1 MHLTL
6 VKREIT
12 HTEKHTVKLCGCYV
26 KVSTLREHRWLSEN
40 SLELCINVHDL
51 GFLNNLFV
59 YVVIHIPYR
68 TIRVRMNHVANIFAD
83 VVSYKGIKCHQI
95 YFNCAQELS
104 KDLPTPDKKKVMTWL
119 NNTKGE
125 FICNSKNDV
134 HFKIKSPVIALFRHL
149 LSVTYMCRAREK
161 MNKVMLCNDVWY
173 IETNFPVHY
182 QLDVICCDPCQCWH
196 ELSFIT
202 N

>member
-1 MHLTL
+1 M
-6 VKREIT
+6 
-12 HTEKHTVKLCGCYV
+12 
-26 KVSTLREHRWLSEN
+26 
-40 SLELCINVHDL
+40 NVHDL
-51 GFLNNLFV
+51 GSLNNLFV

-68 TIRVRMNHVANIFAD
+68 TIRVRMNH
-83 VVSYKGIKCHQI
+83 SCKYLCRRCLLQRH
-95 YFNCAQELS
+95 LMPS
-104 KDLPTPDKKKVMTWL
+104 DLLQLRARIVKRFTNTRQKKVMTWL

-149 LSVTYMCRAREK
+149 LSVTYMCRAREN
-161 MNKVMLCNDVWY
+161 MNKVMLCNYVWY

-196 ELSFIT
+196 ELDFIT

>member
-12 HTEKHTVKLCGCYV
+12 HTEKHTRLWYRK
-26 KVSTLREHRWLSEN
+26 TLRMLRKSEYLAWT
-40 SLELCINVHDL
+40 SMTKWEFSRTMYECTWPWIFKQSFCLCCNTYSISNDSC
-51 GFLNNLFV
+51 
-59 YVVIHIPYR
+59 
-68 TIRVRMNHVANIFAD
+68 
-83 VVSYKGIKCHQI
+83 SYESQLQI
-95 YFNCAQELS
+95 S
-104 KDLPTPDKKKVMTWL
+104 LPTLSLTKAL
-119 NNTKGE
+119 NAIR

-134 HFKIKSPVIALFRHL
+134 HFKIKSPVIDLFRHL
-149 LSVTYMCRAREK
+149 LSVTYMCRAREN